1 MHVHTIRIGIL
12 YVNLYH
18 SNVVR
23 KVTRPDLAEMLAQLA
38 RQTVAAEQPVL
49 AAHGL
54 SMWGYI
60 VLSALDRSPI
70 RTQAA
75 LADAIGADKTRIIPT
90 LDELQEHGYIE
101 RIPDPD
107 DRRARLLEITESGR
121 SIKNAVQVA
130 IQRGEEHWLGQL
142 SAIDRDVFLR
152 ALQQLSGR
160 GGD

>member
-1 MHVHTIRIGIL
+1 
-12 YVNLYH
+12 
-18 SNVVR
+18 
-23 KVTRPDLAEMLAQLA
+23 MLVELA

-49 AAHGL
+49 AEHSL

-75 LADAIGADKTRIIPT
+75 LAEAIGADKTRIIPT

-107 DRRARLLEITESGR
+107 DRRARLLAITESGR
-121 SIKNAVQVA
+121 SIKDAVQVA

-142 SAIDRDVFLR
+142 SADDRDAFLR
-152 ALQQLSGR
+152 VLRQLTFG
-160 GGD
+160 